1 MGLKKVKNFKIIL
14 LLTLAVLLTGAVP
27 AFAAAP
33 AFAATPASPETP
45 ATPASAADE
54 ALDVQRTGSVSV
66 TLADGNNKISG
77 AELKLY
83 KVAEA
88 GIVNGN
94 LRYTFTG
101 EFEDF
106 GGEVNKLKSE
116 EDSDSL
122 LDYAQARNISGTALT
137 TGEGGAVRFKNLLP
151 GLYLIAQTGSVDG
164 YSTCAPFLVAVPE
177 RENDRWIYDIDATPK
192 VEVTSLSEI
201 TVKKVWNDDGKNRP
215 QSVTV
220 QLYDGKTVADTVN
233 LSEENGWSYVWKNV
247 PKSDNWSVK
256 EIDVPEGYT
265 PTYEKSGLTY
275 TITNSTKL
283 AQTGQLKWPI
293 PALSAVGLLI
303 FTCGWLMYFREKKHD
318 KA

>member
-1 MGLKKVKNFKIIL
+1 MGLEKVKKFKIIL
-14 LLTLAVLLTGAVP
+14 LLVLAVLLTGTAVP
-27 AFAAAP
+27 AFAA
-33 AFAATPASPETP
+33 
-45 ATPASAADE
+45 DE
-54 ALDVQRTGSVSV
+54 APDVARTGSVSV
-66 TLADGNNKISG
+66 TLADGNNKLEG
-77 AELKLY
+77 AELNLY
-83 KVAEA
+83 KVADV

-94 LRYTFTG
+94 LKYSFTG
-101 EFEDF
+101 EFKDF
-106 GGEVNKLKSE
+106 GGEVSKLKSE
-116 EDSDSL
+116 EDSATL
-122 LDYAQARNISGTALT
+122 LEYAKARNISGTALT
-137 TGEGGAVRFKNLLP
+137 TGKSGSARFENLLP

-164 YSTCAPFLVAVPE
+164 YSDCAPFLVAVPE

-192 VEVTSLSEI
+192 TEVESLSEI

-215 QSVTV
+215 KSVTV
-220 QLYDGKTVADTVN
+220 QLYDGKTVADTVKLN
-233 LSEENGWSYVWKNV
+233 EENGWSHVWKNV

-265 PTYEKSGLTY
+265 PTYEKSGLNY

-293 PALSAVGLLI
+293 PALSAAGLLI